1 MSEST
6 DLKFNRFEFQLIS
19 DSNDL
24 TFNLFQIELIWD
36 STDLRFNWF
45 EIQLIWNSIDLGFNW
60 FEIHLIWDSIDL
72 RLNYWFQLQLIWDS
86 SGLKVNWF
94 ETWFHIQVESLKTK
108 LFCEISFKNG
118 ASKLKKKKL
127 FCKTSFKNRASKLEN
142 KAFLRDFLQKW
153 SFEALKQSFSARRD
167 TSFKNGASKLKTKL
181 FCETSFKNGAS
192 GTNRVTSDHKGDTVT
207 LCDRRGTP
215 STLGHLRP
223 YFFMCFHGSKRGN
236 GIGSQATNV
245 PMPRVPRKTTRRPAW
260 KRSKS
265 RGFAASPTPNDMTT
279 CLETFE
285 KERFCSFP
293 YRHGE
298 TTGKLETRDETR
310 GRSKTSISCETSS
323 NFDTF
328 DTLSNRLECHKVPRL
343 PRKTTGR
350 PAWKRSKSRGF
361 AASPIDTELTA
372 PRLEA
377 NKGPAPRPPD
387 YKREPF
393 ATYSGKNFSFY
404 QSLPLKTSKYVEP
417 MSSMPFQL
425 LPSLQSRLPPAWP
438 QKIQKT
444 GAPLGTK
451 HSARAKMAV
460 KPSPLLNVISRHSPI
475 PRYFLRKSW
484 TNTWGWLY
492 IYM

>member
-1 MSEST
+1 MIWLSIYFR
-6 DLKFNRFEFQLIS
+6 LNWFEIQ
-19 DSNDL
+19 
-24 TFNLFQIELIWD
+24 LIWD
-36 STDLRFNWF
+36 SIDLRFNWF
-45 EIQLIWNSIDLGFNW
+45 EIQLIWDSIDLKSTWFEIQLIWDSTIDFNFNW
-60 FEIHLIWDSIDL
+60 FEIQVVWKSI
-72 RLNYWFQLQLIWDS
+72 
-86 SGLKVNWF
+86 GLKLNFTFKMKAW
-94 ETWFHIQVESLKTK
+94 KR
-108 LFCEISFKNG
+108 SFS
-118 ASKLKKKKL
+118 ARFPSKMELQSQKKKL

-153 SFEALKQSFSARRD
+153 IFEALKQSFSARRD

-236 GIGSQATNV
+236 RIGSQATNV

-293 YRHGE
+293 YRHGD

-361 AASPIDTELTA
+361 AASPIDTELTT

-377 NKGPAPRPPD
+377 NKGPPD
-387 YKREPF
+387 PQTINGNPSLRIRE
-393 ATYSGKNFSFY
+393 
-404 QSLPLKTSKYVEP
+404 KTSHFIRVC
-417 MSSMPFQL
+417 L
-425 LPSLQSRLPPAWP
+425 
-438 QKIQKT
+438 
-444 GAPLGTK
+444 
-451 HSARAKMAV
+451 
-460 KPSPLLNVISRHSPI
+460 
-475 PRYFLRKSW
+475 
-484 TNTWGWLY
+484 
-492 IYM
+492 